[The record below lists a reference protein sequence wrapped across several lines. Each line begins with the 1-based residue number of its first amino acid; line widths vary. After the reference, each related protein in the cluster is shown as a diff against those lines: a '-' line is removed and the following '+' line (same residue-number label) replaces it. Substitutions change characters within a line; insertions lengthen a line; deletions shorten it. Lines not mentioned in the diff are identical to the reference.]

1 LPPFLKWSFA
11 AAGLAIALAFFLP
24 AIVWLRA
31 EAIIAQRYPLPSTT
45 VAASNK
51 TKDIRRGAHLIA
63 IAGCADCHG
72 QDLEGR
78 PMVRREIMDVWSSN
92 LRLLAHGT
100 TDEELER
107 AIRSGITPQSTSDW
121 LMPSTDY
128 SYMSEDD
135 ATAIVSYL
143 RTLAAQGEP
152 APRTEFSIP
161 VRFAIAEGDIE
172 PVAGEVLESSASLD
186 LGSRYDG
193 GRYLARIG
201 CSDCHGTDLSGS
213 SAVPDLID
221 VAGYSRA
228 QFFALLHAGR
238 ASNGRQLAI
247 MSRPRFRAFYDYEI
261 DALYDYLSARAKA
274 LSPRGTLSSPARGGG
289 GALRQ

>member
-1 LPPFLKWSFA
+1 
-11 AAGLAIALAFFLP
+11 
-24 AIVWLRA
+24 
-31 EAIIAQRYPLPSTT
+31 
-45 VAASNK
+45 
-51 TKDIRRGAHLIA
+51 
-63 IAGCADCHG
+63 
-72 QDLEGR
+72 
-78 PMVRREIMDVWSSN
+78 MVRREIMDVWSSN

-121 LMPSTDY
+121 LMPSMDY

-172 PVAGEVLESSASLD
+172 PVASEVLESSASLD

-274 LSPRGTLSSPARGGG
+274 LSPRGTLSSPARGEGARYVSSATEGAIALDQLQFALRVYVKIPHIRQMARDRGG
-289 GALRQ
+289 GGHGGLTRCVRPPRP